1 MREYLN
7 RVPDLTRIPLPNTLP
22 PSSEAVEADEWLRTT
37 ARPLGGPRPVLPP
50 APSDFTARV
59 MARIEAPAPV
69 VSTPQQRPLA
79 DILRPLG
86 IAGGL
91 IGFSG
96 LLVLASLAFAYLAAP
111 AALVTLLNM
120 IVAALVT
127 TLLLLTPLLDAAA
140 ALAANSTLMFG
151 LVALTA
157 GFAVIWSRMGSPS
170 TQLARE
176 A

>member
-1 MREYLN
+1 M
-7 RVPDLTRIPLPNTLP
+7 P
-22 PSSEAVEADEWLRTT
+22 PSSEAIEADEWLRTA
-37 ARPLGGPRPVLPP
+37 ARPLGGPRPVLSP

-69 VSTPQQRPLA
+69 VSPPLERSLA
-79 DILRPLG
+79 DALRPLG

-96 LLVLASLAFAYLAAP
+96 LLVLASLAIAYLAAP
-111 AALVTLLNM
+111 AALLTALNM
-120 IVAALVT
+120 LVAALVT
-127 TLLLLTPLLDAAA
+127 VLLLLTPLLDAAV

-157 GFAVIWSRMGSPS
+157 GFAMIWSRMVNSS